1 MKLGRSIRD
10 GGEGEGRVG
19 SDHGDRDEQLYTQF
33 SLPLSSL
40 LLQPLLLFL
49 LLQRLLPPPLLRPFL
64 PVFIFHF
71 PSVLSRSI
79 VQLV

>member
-1 MKLGRSIRD
+1 
-10 GGEGEGRVG
+10 
-19 SDHGDRDEQLYTQF
+19 
-33 SLPLSSL
+33 
-40 LLQPLLLFL
+40 
-49 LLQRLLPPPLLRPFL
+49 LLRPFL